1 MIIMKFMKTKT
12 IAVNIFLFIFL
23 YLISDVIFS
32 RFIFKQSVDHKC
44 YEHIYDGKFYKMK
57 NNCFANMR
65 LISSIDSF
73 KVYTDENGFRYSGKK
88 SLPKDKSVIF
98 LGDSQT
104 FGVGSNWED
113 TFVGILEERFQK
125 YNFFNLGVPS
135 YSPAVYNYLLNKYS
149 ETISNINKI
158 FVLIDLTD
166 VGDEANRWEI
176 INNRPYLKNEKVFYK
191 KNVGFSKFKKEN
203 FKGIYLIS
211 SKVRSYLRKVKNTKI
226 KENNEKKYKP
236 VNGNPTGGFIYTNH
250 QVLTGCNKEQKKTK
264 WWKCGQVQK
273 GLFDIE
279 NNIVKLGK
287 KARDLN
293 SEFYIIIMPWPDTLN
308 FGQTQF
314 NWEKFA
320 FNLCDKS
327 SCNKLINVFPK
338 FRKIKEEKKNWL
350 NHLYLPYDIHLTFE
364 GNTII
369 ADEITNNVF

>member
-1 MIIMKFMKTKT
+1 MQLMKLKI
-12 IAVNIFLFIFL
+12 IAVNIFLFTFMF
-23 YLISDVIFS
+23 LISDVIFS
-32 RFIFKQSVDHKC
+32 RFFFKQNVDHKC
-44 YEHIYDGKFYKMK
+44 YEHTYDGTFYKMK

-88 SLPKDKSVIF
+88 RLNKDKNLIF

-113 TFVGILEERFQK
+113 TFVGILEKRLQK

-135 YSPAVYNYLLNKYS
+135 YSPTVYNYLLNKFS
-149 ETISNINKI
+149 EKQLNINKI

-166 VGDEANRWEI
+166 VGDETNRWEI
-176 INNRPYLKNEKVFYK
+176 INNRPYLQNEKIFYK
-191 KNVGFSKFKKEN
+191 KNKGFSKFKKEN

-211 SKVRSYLRKVKNTKI
+211 SKVRSYLRKFKKTQM

-250 QVLTGCNKEQKKTK
+250 QVLTGCNKEEKKTN
-264 WWKCGQVQK
+264 WWTCGQIQK

-279 NNIVKLGK
+279 NNIIKLGE

-308 FGQTQF
+308 FGQTEF

-320 FNLCDKS
+320 FNLCVKS
-327 SCNKLINVFPK
+327 NCNKLINVFPEFK
-338 FRKIKEEKKNWL
+338 KIKEEEDNWL
-350 NHLYLPYDIHLTFE
+350 KKLYLKNDIHLTKE
-364 GNTII
+364 GNKIVANKI
-369 ADEITNNVF
+369 ENNVF

>member
-1 MIIMKFMKTKT
+1 MKFMKTKI
-12 IAVNIFLFIFL
+12 IAVNIFLFTFL
-23 YLISDVIFS
+23 YVISDVIFS

-44 YEHIYDGKFYKMK
+44 YEHTYDGRFYKMK

-88 SLPKDKSVIF
+88 RLLKNKNIIF

-135 YSPAVYNYLLNKYS
+135 YSPSVYNYLLNRFS
-149 ETISNINKI
+149 EKKLNLNKI

-176 INNRPYLKNEKVFYK
+176 VNDKPYLKNEKIFYK
-191 KNVGFSKFKKEN
+191 KNEGFSKFKKEN

-211 SKVRSYLRKVKNTKI
+211 SKVRSYLRKVKNTKT

-250 QVLTGCNKEQKKTK
+250 QVLTGCNKEEKKTK
-264 WWKCGQVQK
+264 WWNCGQIEK
-273 GLFDIE
+273 GLSDIE
-279 NNIVKLGK
+279 NNIVKLGE
-287 KARDLN
+287 KAKDLN

-320 FNLCDKS
+320 LNLCVKS
-327 SCNKLINVFPK
+327 NCNKLINVFPE
-338 FRKIKEEKKNWL
+338 FRKIKKEKKNWL
-350 NHLYLPYDIHLTFE
+350 NYLYLPHDIHLTIE
-364 GNTII
+364 GNKII
-369 ADEITNNVF
+369 ADEITNNISLN